1 MAPREGPSGR
11 DLLPTSS
18 TRPPRDGPVARCGL
32 PMRLGN
38 ACPRASTGASVAP
51 AIGIAIGIAI
61 GSQVGLPSRSP
72 TLLAQTYLIWCRIEY
87 SCKSSPGYT
96 ARMKRII
103 AAVAFIIIALWLGIY
118 VVPDLIANM
127 LPGEP

>member
-1 MAPREGPSGR
+1 MRLA
-11 DLLPTSS
+11 D
-18 TRPPRDGPVARCGL
+18 AACRCGL

-38 ACPRASTGASVAP
+38 APPCTPRTGASVGSAVGQ
-51 AIGIAIGIAI
+51 AIGIAMGT
-61 GSQVGLPSRSP
+61 QVGLPGGSP
-72 TLLAQTYLIWCRIEY
+72 TFLAQTYLFWYRIEF

-103 AAVAFIIIALWLGIY
+103 AAVVFIIIALWLGIY